1 VRQVD
6 VHDPVGNPICHP
18 VASLQSSL
26 GLQQDPNSTYM
37 QAVNGAPLAACL
49 QHLSLG
55 ALWWVV
61 AHGLCRGAE
70 SHYEGRRR
78 RSWPA

>member
-1 VRQVD
+1 MRQVD

-49 QHLSLG
+49 QRNLPRVAVAG
-55 ALWWVV
+55 GRPRAL
-61 AHGLCRGAE
+61 
-70 SHYEGRRR
+70 
-78 RSWPA
+78 